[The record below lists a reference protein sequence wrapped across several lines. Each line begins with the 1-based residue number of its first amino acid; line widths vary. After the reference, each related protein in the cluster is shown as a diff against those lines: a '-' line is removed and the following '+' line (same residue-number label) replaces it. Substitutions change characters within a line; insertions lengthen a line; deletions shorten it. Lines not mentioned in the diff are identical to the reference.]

1 MEYTHKLS
9 EARSLTVT
17 LVEQGCSWRGAIYMA
32 SEAKEVDP
40 KDLGR
45 VIKNKKNWD
54 IKAIPH
60 TSRKEAL
67 TFQSD
72 YDLINMVESEKEEP
86 SEIYL

>member
-1 MEYTHKLS
+1 MEYTHRLN
-9 EARSLTVT
+9 EAKSLTIT
-17 LVEQGCSWRGAIYMA
+17 LVQQGYSWRDAIYMA
-32 SEAKEVDP
+32 SESKDVDP

-45 VIKNKKNWD
+45 VIKTKKYWD
-54 IKAIPH
+54 IKAIPY

-67 TFQSD
+67 TFKSD